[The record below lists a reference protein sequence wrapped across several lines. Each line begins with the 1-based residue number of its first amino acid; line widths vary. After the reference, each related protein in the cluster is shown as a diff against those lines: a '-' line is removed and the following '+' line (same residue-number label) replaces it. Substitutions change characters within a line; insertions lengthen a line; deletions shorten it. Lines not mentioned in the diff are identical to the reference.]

1 MPAGPANQNGQA
13 ASLIKTS
20 PLYPPNAAVVASSSA
35 AGVMSQGGVNLRM
48 GSTEQP
54 GQTSMQQVSY
64 CFNIYQVK
72 YQLSILSR
80 LNYILLIHLMTEL
93 YVNAREK
100 RQNVLSFTKG

>member
-1 MPAGPANQNGQA
+1 MPAGPTNQNGQA

-54 GQTSMQQVSY
+54 GQTSMQQVSL

-72 YQLSILSR
+72 Y
-80 LNYILLIHLMTEL
+80 
-93 YVNAREK
+93 
-100 RQNVLSFTKG
+100 